1 MDLVVRVAAFPRP
14 GETVPGKSLAMIP
27 GGKGENQAVAAA
39 RMGVPV
45 EMVGAV
51 GEDAFGPQ
59 LRENLRR
66 FGVGT
71 DYVSTVPGSSG
82 IALIAVDDS
91 GQNEIMVV
99 PGGNHRIPP
108 DSLDRCLGKNKDS
121 MRYIVSQ
128 LEVPQPLIWDAFA
141 KARRMGIR
149 TVLNPSPIARLSAD
163 FLKMTDLVVLNEIEL
178 AELTGVK
185 EIKEGLRC
193 LANSLADRGS
203 VVVTLGNKG
212 LVAFHEGSVIE
223 RAIPEVVQPVDTT
236 GAGDCF
242 CGTLIAAICRDLPF
256 EASLH
261 QAQRAAG
268 LSVTKPGASVS
279 FPKWEE
285 L

>member
-14 GETVPGKSLAMIP
+14 GETVPGRSLDMIP

-51 GEDAFGPQ
+51 GDDAFGSQ

-66 FGVGT
+66 FGVGI
-71 DYVSTVPGSSG
+71 DSVSMVPGSSG

-99 PGGNHRIPP
+99 PGSNHRIPP
-108 DSLDRCLGKNKDS
+108 DSMDRCLEKNRDS
-121 MRYIVSQ
+121 LRFIMSQ
-128 LEVPQPLIWDAFA
+128 LEVPRPLIRDAFA
-141 KARRMGIR
+141 KARKMGIR
-149 TVLNPSPIARLSAD
+149 TVLNTSPIADLPAD
-163 FLKMTDLVVLNEIEL
+163 FLKMIDLIVLNEIEL
-178 AELTGVK
+178 DTLTGVK
-185 EIKEGLRC
+185 EITEGVQC
-193 LANSLADRGS
+193 LAATIADRGTA
-203 VVVTLGNKG
+203 VVTLGDQG
-212 LVAFHEGSVIE
+212 LIAFHEGSIIE
-223 RAIPEVVQPVDTT
+223 QAIPEVVEPVDTT

-242 CGTLIAAICRDLPF
+242 CGSLIAAICKDLPF
-256 EASLH
+256 QACLRK
-261 QAQRAAG
+261 AQRAAG
-268 LSVTKPGASVS
+268 LSVTKLGASVS